1 MADFRE
7 LARPGVEALAPYEPG
22 RPIEEVAREF
32 GISDPDAIV
41 KLASN
46 ENALGPSPRAV
57 EAMRAAAARMH
68 IYPDGGCHALR
79 QALAGLLQVTPD
91 HVIAGNGSNEL
102 LELIGH
108 AFMAPGTSVV
118 ISDCAFVVYRMVAEC
133 FGAETVSVPM
143 RAFTH
148 DLPAMAAAIRPDTRL
163 VIVANPNNP
172 TSTRVTPA
180 EVDAF
185 MAQVPADVIVC
196 FDEAYVELL
205 PPAQQPDT
213 IRYVR
218 EGRKVV
224 VLRTFSKTYG
234 LAGLRIGYA
243 VAPPACVA
251 LLNRVRQPFNVS
263 AMAQVAALAA
273 LADDA
278 HVERTRRL
286 VADGL
291 AQLVAA
297 FERLGLESVPA
308 SANFVL
314 VRVGNGRGVF
324 QALMRRGVI
333 VRPMD
338 AYGLP
343 AYVRITVGTD
353 AENAR
358 CVAELEAVLA
368 AGGGT

>member
-1 MADFRE
+1 MAEFRE

-22 RPIEEVAREF
+22 RPIEDVAREF
-32 GISDPDAIV
+32 GIQDPDSIV

-79 QALAGLLQVTPD
+79 QALARRLNVTPD
-91 HVIAGNGSNEL
+91 HVLAGNGSNEL
-102 LELIGH
+102 LELLGH

-118 ISDCAFVVYRMVAEC
+118 MSDCAFVVYRMVADC
-133 FGAETVSVPM
+133 FGARTIAVPM
-143 RAFTH
+143 RDFTH
-148 DLPAMAAAIRPDTRL
+148 DLSAMAAAIRPDTRL
-163 VIVANPNNP
+163 VFVANPNNP

-185 MAQVPADVIVC
+185 MAQVPADVIVV

-205 PPAQQPDT
+205 PPAHQPDT
-213 IRYVR
+213 IRFVR
-218 EGRKVV
+218 DGRKVV

-234 LAGLRIGYA
+234 LAGLRLGYA
-243 VAPPACVA
+243 VAPPECVA

-273 LADDA
+273 LEDDA

-291 AQLVAA
+291 STLESA
-297 FERLGLESVPA
+297 FRRLGLAYVPA

-314 VRVGNGRGVF
+314 VRVGDGRRVF

-333 VRPMD
+333 VRPME

-343 AYVRITVGTD
+343 AYVRVTVGTGE
-353 AENAR
+353 ENAR
-358 CVAELEAVLA
+358 FLAELQTVLA
-368 AGGGT
+368 AGSKT